1 MEAKAAIKRKNID
14 LPVDILQKLSVM
26 AENHGKSLKA
36 YIEGILIKEANT
48 PSERGTEN
56 PSSSNDS
63 WWNNPNNVAEVN
75 EGIAQYK
82 AGMGQVYTIEEIK
95 DKLGL

>member
-48 PSERGTEN
+48 LSAQGTEN
-56 PSSSNDS
+56 PSPSNDP

-75 EGIAQYK
+75 ERIAQYK